1 MILACSFLIGGCSK
15 GDTKPTAT
23 SATETSAAATTV
35 AETTQPANPFADDTS
50 LHVRPDSN
58 PNGDIVILMTGD
70 MHSRVDKG
78 FSLGGVY
85 EVRYQM
91 EVKGDTVFLV
101 DTGDAIQ
108 GAPIGFNTQGEAVI
122 NLMNNLGY
130 DVAVPG
136 VHEFHYGVDRFFE
149 LEKKANFDYV
159 CCNFVKEGKQ
169 VLKPYVIKEAC
180 GKKIAFV
187 GVTTPKAITLVP
199 SEYFQDA
206 TGKFVY
212 GFMQDETGDEVVK
225 SIQDAVDQARAEGAD
240 HVILMGHIG
249 NEEVAAP
256 WIYTNIVTRV
266 RGCDAYFDGYSHDRN
281 TEEYIDGE
289 GIKRTRIAAGS
300 GLRGIGWVRIAKD
313 GTITTGLHSWL
324 NEDINPIELFDI
336 DNPMARKVNEAMKVF
351 PDKGFG

>member
-1 MILACSFLIGGCSK
+1 MILACSILIGGCAK
-15 GDTKPTAT
+15 GDVEPTTAP
-23 SATETSAAATTV
+23 SETSASAVVT
-35 AETTQPANPFADDTS
+35 ETTEPANPFADDTS

-58 PNGDIVILMTGD
+58 PNGDVVILMTGD

-85 EVRYQM
+85 EVRYQL
-91 EVKGDTVFLV
+91 ELKGDTVLLV

-108 GAPIGFNTQGEAVI
+108 GAPIGYNTQGEAVI
-122 NLMNNLGY
+122 NLMNKLGY

-149 LEKKANFDYV
+149 LAKKANFEYIS
-159 CCNFVKEGKQ
+159 CNFVKEDKLA
-169 VLKPYVIKEAC
+169 LKPYVIKEVC

-199 SEYFQDA
+199 SEYFQNSA
-206 TGKFVY
+206 GTFIY
-212 GFMQDETGDEVVK
+212 GFMQDENGDAIVRA
-225 SIQDAVDQARAEGAD
+225 IQDSVDKARSEGAEY
-240 HVILMGHIG
+240 VILMGHIG
-249 NEEVAAP
+249 NEAVSAP

-266 RGCDAYFDGYSHDRN
+266 RGCDAYFDGYSHDIKK
-281 TEEYIDGE
+281 EEYIDGE
-289 GIKRTRIAAGS
+289 GKKLARISAGA

-313 GTITTGLHSWL
+313 GTVTTGLHSW
-324 NEDINPIELFDI
+324 INDNISAVELFDI
-336 DNPMARKVNEAMKVF
+336 DNPMVRKVNEAMKDF

>member
-15 GDTKPTAT
+15 GDTTPTTTPA
-23 SATETSAAATTV
+23 ETSAIASVT
-35 AETTQPANPFADDTS
+35 ETTEPADPFSDDTS

-58 PNGDIVILMTGD
+58 PNGDVVILMTGD

-91 EVKGDTVFLV
+91 EIKGDTVLLV

-108 GAPIGFNTQGEAVI
+108 GAPIGFNTKGEAVI
-122 NLMNNLGY
+122 NLMNKLDY

-149 LEKKANFDYV
+149 LAKKANFEYV
-159 CCNFVKEGKQ
+159 CCNFVKEDKQ

-206 TGKFVY
+206 SGRFVY
-212 GFMQDETGDEVVK
+212 GFMQDETGDAIVK

-240 HVILMGHIG
+240 NVILMGHIG
-249 NEEVAAP
+249 NEEVSAP
-256 WIYTNIVTRV
+256 WVYTNIVTRV
-266 RGCDAYFDGYSHDRN
+266 RGCDAYFDGYSHDIKQ
-281 TEEYIDGE
+281 EEYIDGE
-289 GIKRTRIAAGS
+289 GIKRVRISAGA

-313 GTITTGLHSWL
+313 GTITMGIHSWI
-324 NEDINPIELFDI
+324 NENINAVDLFDI
-336 DNPMARKVNEAMKVF
+336 DNPMVRKVNEAMKAF